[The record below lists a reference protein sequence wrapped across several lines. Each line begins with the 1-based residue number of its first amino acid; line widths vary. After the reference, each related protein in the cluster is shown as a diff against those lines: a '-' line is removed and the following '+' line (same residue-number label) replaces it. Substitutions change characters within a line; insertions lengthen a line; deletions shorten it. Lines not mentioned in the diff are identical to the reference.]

1 MGKAIGAG
9 EGACVVKGEPNP
21 LAQGLLRT
29 SAPARAAFRPQVR
42 KMLGCLWYIHSST
55 LNSTGTKDMLVLS
68 ACSSGS
74 PGRGSSARRRR
85 GRARVA
91 LAKVL
96 LTPPC
101 IFH

>member
-42 KMLGCLWYIHSST
+42 KMLGCL
-55 LNSTGTKDMLVLS
+55 
-68 ACSSGS
+68 
-74 PGRGSSARRRR
+74 
-85 GRARVA
+85 
-91 LAKVL
+91 
-96 LTPPC
+96 
-101 IFH
+101 